1 MFKGLGNLASILKNV
16 QQIQGQMEQ
25 MKEQLR
31 QTRVE
36 GSAGGGMVVVEANGQ
51 QEVVNCRI
59 SGELFLQGDRE
70 MIEELVVAATNQ
82 ALQQAR
88 KAAQEEMGKAVDGL
102 QIPGLSDA
110 LNQFA
115 GPGTQS

>member
-1 MFKGLGNLASILKNV
+1 MFKGLGDLASMLKNV

-31 QTRVE
+31 QKRVE
-36 GSAGGGMVVVEANGQ
+36 GSAGGGMVTVEANGQ

-59 SGELFLQGDRE
+59 AAELFDQGDRE
-70 MIEELVVAATNQ
+70 MIEDLVVAATNQ
-82 ALQQAR
+82 ALEAAR
-88 KAAQEEMGKAVDGL
+88 KAAQEEMGKTFEGL

-110 LNQFA
+110 LNQFTS
-115 GPGTQS
+115 PGNAP